1 MLWLK
6 LKFHLCSQYREI
18 FFALN
23 DIAEAGPIQE
33 VLEAIADLGESIA
46 GLFLPD
52 VITLDVMGIPD
63 GLTIVTAG
71 LDIGLWEVQLS
82 EAAFNLIMSS
92 EGTTVS
98 AELTLIPALLSIE
111 FSISVIP
118 SRS

>member
-1 MLWLK
+1 M
-6 LKFHLCSQYREI
+6 
-18 FFALN
+18 N